1 LRNAVS
7 VQYILSA
14 AKDDPVALLTATTPD
29 NVYHLIMPLTDYH
42 THSYR
47 CGHAVGTMDEYIE
60 SAISKGIDE
69 IGLTDHLHLY
79 FDPPEKRNPQWAM
92 SEDQYPV
99 HYEEMLKL
107 RDRYHGKT
115 RVLVSVEADYVQ
127 GHEDALLGI
136 LDSYEFDYVLGGV
149 HFMDGWLIDDP
160 EQVHRYLEE
169 RVAEIYRRYFANV
182 QRAMRLGVFDVI
194 AHLDLP
200 KKFGHL
206 PEEDL
211 SDLVA
216 ETLDVAKETDSVLEV
231 STAGLRK
238 PTNEIYPSPSILSM
252 MRERDIPI
260 VLSSDSHD
268 PNDVGQGYDVS
279 IALVRQAGYDE
290 IATFEGG
297 VRTMK
302 KIG

>member
-1 LRNAVS
+1 M
-7 VQYILSA
+7 
-14 AKDDPVALLTATTPD
+14 AL
-29 NVYHLIMPLTDYH
+29 VDYH

-47 CGHAVGTMDEYIE
+47 CGHATGTMDQYIE
-60 SAISKGIDE
+60 SAISKGLDE

-79 FDPPEKRNPQWAM
+79 FDPPEKRDPRWAM
-92 SEDQYPV
+92 AEEHYPV
-99 HYEEMLKL
+99 HYEEMLEL
-107 RDRYHGKT
+107 RERYKGKIAV
-115 RVLVSVEADYVQ
+115 RVSVEADYLH
-127 GHEDALLGI
+127 GHEDALRAI
-136 LDSYEFDYVLGGV
+136 LDSYEFDYVLGGI

-160 EQVHRYLEE
+160 DQAHRYLEE
-169 RVAEIYRRYFANV
+169 RVAEIYRRYFVNV

-194 AHLDLP
+194 AHFDLP

-206 PEEDL
+206 PEEDI
-211 SDLVA
+211 SELVA

-238 PTNEIYPSPSILSM
+238 PTGEIYPSQVILGM

-268 PNDVGQGYDVS
+268 PEDVAYGYDTS
-279 IALVRQAGYDE
+279 LALVREAGYDTL
-290 IATFEGG
+290 ATYEAR
-297 VRTMK
+297 VRTTK